1 MKNKSNANIYSGIKI
16 TDNISVS
23 IPKKNNIFDFLAL
36 IMIALLGCFGTIN
49 AFVSMFNIN
58 INLPILNF
66 YIILFFSIFSVIFI
80 LPGKTMLILLPTAL
94 CYELIIY
101 KNWDKFTNGFM
112 LVCNQTYRTIWPQR
126 SDYFK
131 IDTSKIDSV
140 SDTKFFICLTV
151 FILTSLICYISIVKP
166 NFFFGFILTFPF
178 VEIGLFYG
186 KAPELVYIIFLVFYW
201 VSLLAVDQSGYYKS
215 TGRLKTGFIR
225 KGNTFISKP
234 AIRFRTAGQS
244 GIIMLLF
251 SVLIM
256 AGAFMFVKVSDYTRS
271 DNLNAIRSNVKTAV
285 SEFTFNDISGSLERI
300 SSSFKI
306 GNIKSYSHRLGNFN
320 SISYSGKTDL
330 TVSASGVSQVL
341 GNIYLKGYVGS
352 VYDGKSWDIFNN
364 SVYEDNA
371 YLFKNFSDST
381 YPQDLLFVNY
391 GEFLSDIYM
400 PLINVRIKSSLFNPK
415 YTYTPYNSRSLE
427 NISYIYDMRTESS
440 DKKEYEFEV
449 SPYQSFESLLSNNE
463 TNLLNNSVYTDF
475 VYQNYLDVPNNS
487 ETEKLYDMYIDGH
500 QDNDIY
506 AQLTYIKSILSE
518 NAQYTLSPGRTP
530 SGKDFVSYFLT
541 ENHKGYCVHFA
552 TAGIILARMSGIPA
566 RYADGYVLLEDDF
579 SEDNKTSDG
588 YEINIKDE
596 RAHAWAEIYV
606 DSYGWIPF
614 EFTPSSAATFNND
627 TEIESTENSTTTPRT
642 SVTKSDKSNIT
653 ISQNSNSKTE
663 IKRLSTIQEEL
674 HKYSGINLS
683 LELKIFFSTL
693 FLFVLLISGIIIV
706 HIVVIKKRNKSFNT
720 TSYSRNAINAY
731 DYIIKLLEFYDIKND
746 NMQYLEFAEF
756 AEQNPKRIFKS
767 NEFSE
772 ITQIALEARMSNT
785 EIDKEKSLKVIR
797 FAEKTAHIIFAKSN
811 FILKIYMKFIKNLI

>member
-391 GEFLSDIYM
+391 GEYLSDIYM

-415 YTYTPYNSRSLE
+415 LCCLH
-427 NISYIYDMRTESS
+427 IYS
-440 DKKEYEFEV
+440 
-449 SPYQSFESLLSNNE
+449 
-463 TNLLNNSVYTDF
+463 
-475 VYQNYLDVPNNS
+475 
-487 ETEKLYDMYIDGH
+487 
-500 QDNDIY
+500 
-506 AQLTYIKSILSE
+506 
-518 NAQYTLSPGRTP
+518 
-530 SGKDFVSYFLT
+530 
-541 ENHKGYCVHFA
+541 
-552 TAGIILARMSGIPA
+552 
-566 RYADGYVLLEDDF
+566 
-579 SEDNKTSDG
+579 
-588 YEINIKDE
+588 
-596 RAHAWAEIYV
+596 
-606 DSYGWIPF
+606 
-614 EFTPSSAATFNND
+614 
-627 TEIESTENSTTTPRT
+627 
-642 SVTKSDKSNIT
+642 
-653 ISQNSNSKTE
+653 
-663 IKRLSTIQEEL
+663 
-674 HKYSGINLS
+674 
-683 LELKIFFSTL
+683 
-693 FLFVLLISGIIIV
+693 
-706 HIVVIKKRNKSFNT
+706 
-720 TSYSRNAINAY
+720 
-731 DYIIKLLEFYDIKND
+731 
-746 NMQYLEFAEF
+746 
-756 AEQNPKRIFKS
+756 
-767 NEFSE
+767 
-772 ITQIALEARMSNT
+772 
-785 EIDKEKSLKVIR
+785 
-797 FAEKTAHIIFAKSN
+797 
-811 FILKIYMKFIKNLI
+811 